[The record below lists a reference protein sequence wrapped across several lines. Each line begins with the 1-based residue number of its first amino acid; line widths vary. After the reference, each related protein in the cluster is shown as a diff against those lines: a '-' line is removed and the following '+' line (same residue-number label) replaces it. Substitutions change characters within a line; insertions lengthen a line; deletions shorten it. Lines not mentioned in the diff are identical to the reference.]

1 MMKRVQVDWDEEADA
16 PVELSP
22 YDDAWPNQFRDEQ
35 AKLKKTL
42 SR

>member
-1 MMKRVQVDWDEEADA
+1 MQRVQVDWDEEADSS
-16 PVELSP
+16 VELSP

-35 AKLKKTL
+35 TKLKKTL

>member
-1 MMKRVQVDWDEEADA
+1 MKRVKVDWDEKADA
-16 PVELSP
+16 PVALSP

-35 AKLKKTL
+35 VKLKKTL